1 MQNSFRNS
9 MKSIGRPFWHLLIN
23 WKIRKLVKSKNN
35 QKKLLNYKDK
45 HLGESCF
52 VIGNGPSLNRND
64 LDLIKNQYSLASN
77 SIYYLFDKVDWR
89 PTYYF
94 CQDQTVLEKSRDEI
108 SEYLMCEKFI
118 RATGYNKHR
127 VKKATYFKIDNKNY
141 KKNKPPEFSF
151 DANKQIYEGYTVT
164 YSMIQF
170 AIFMGFKKIYLLGVD
185 FNYQIKNGKIEG
197 TSYPDKR
204 MKDKIGG
211 LPDIEYN
218 YLAYNKAL
226 NISEDIGIE
235 IINLTRGGK
244 LNVFRRSN
252 LEDIKLIK
260 EKI

>member
-1 MQNSFRNS
+1 
-9 MKSIGRPFWHLLIN
+9 LL
-23 WKIRKLVKSKNN
+23 SYKN
-35 QKKLLNYKDK
+35 K

-52 VIGNGPSLNRND
+52 VIGNGPSLNGKD
-64 LDLIKNQYSLASN
+64 LDLIKKHYSLASN
-77 SIYYLFDKVDWR
+77 SIYYLFDEVDWR

-94 CQDQTVLEKSRDEI
+94 CQDQTVLEKSRNDI
-108 SEYLMCEKFI
+108 SRHLRGEKFI
-118 RATGYNKHR
+118 RATGYDKHR
-127 VKKATYFKIDNKNY
+127 IKGATYFKVDNTNY

-151 DANKQIYEGYTVT
+151 NVNEQIYEGYTVT

-185 FNYQIKNGKIEG
+185 FDYQIKNGKIDG

-218 YLAYNKAL
+218 YLAYSKAL
-226 NISEDIGIE
+226 STSENIGVE

-244 LNVFRRSN
+244 LNVFKRSN
-252 LEDIKLIK
+252 LEDIKIIK
-260 EKI
+260 EKN